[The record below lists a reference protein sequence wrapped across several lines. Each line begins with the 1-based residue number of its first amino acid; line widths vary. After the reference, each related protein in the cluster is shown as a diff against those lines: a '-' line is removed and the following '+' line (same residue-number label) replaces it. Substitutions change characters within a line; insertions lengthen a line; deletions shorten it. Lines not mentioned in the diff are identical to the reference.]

1 MTKILV
7 VEDNPI
13 NMELVIELLSTKGF
27 IVHTAIDGE
36 EAIRKIEQE
45 KYDLIIM
52 DIELPGK
59 DGVEV
64 TKIIKAKYKNMTVI
78 ALTSYA
84 MKGDKERFLSAGF
97 DDYIAKP
104 LDIPEFIN
112 KINKYC
118 KVVA

>member
-13 NMELVIELLSTKGF
+13 NMELVIELLSSKGF
-27 IVHTAIDGE
+27 TVHTAIDGE
-36 EAIRKIEQE
+36 EAIRKTE
-45 KYDLIIM
+45 KEVYDLILM

-64 TKIIKAKYKNMTVI
+64 TKIIKARSKNTPII

-97 DDYIAKP
+97 DDYISKP
-104 LDIPEFIN
+104 LDISRFIT
-112 KINKYC
+112 KLELF
-118 KVVA
+118 V